1 LFKEK
6 WCIKMSRGACPFLLG
21 IAFLIGCSTEKSPSN
36 NPPQSTAPSRAR
48 QITLATTTSTQDS
61 GLLDKLLPPFER
73 QSGIKV
79 KVVAVGSGQALELAR
94 RGDADVLLTH
104 APAAE
109 QKFMDEGWGEVRR
122 RIMHNDFVLVGPKA
136 DPAGCNGQK
145 SITDSFRRLSNQ
157 NAPFVSRGDDSGTHQ
172 KEKEIWKNANI
183 EPKGEWYLQAGAGM
197 AQTLRIANEKEAYA
211 LTDRATYLTL
221 RNELEL
227 VILTER
233 DPLMQNNYAVLIPSS
248 ARHPHL
254 NFEAARQFAD
264 FLTSPAMK
272 KLIAEF
278 GLQEFGEPLF
288 FPDE

>member
-1 LFKEK
+1 
-6 WCIKMSRGACPFLLG
+6 
-21 IAFLIGCSTEKSPSN
+21 
-36 NPPQSTAPSRAR
+36 
-48 QITLATTTSTQDS
+48 
-61 GLLDKLLPPFER
+61 
-73 QSGIKV
+73 
-79 KVVAVGSGQALELAR
+79 
-94 RGDADVLLTH
+94 
-104 APAAE
+104 
-109 QKFMDEGWGEVRR
+109 
-122 RIMHNDFVLVGPKA
+122 
-136 DPAGCNGQK
+136 
-145 SITDSFRRLSNQ
+145 
-157 NAPFVSRGDDSGTHQ
+157 
-172 KEKEIWKNANI
+172 
-183 EPKGEWYLQAGAGM
+183 M

-248 ARHPHL
+248 ERHPHL